1 MLRHPKALP
10 GWGETP
16 PPPASQPLG
25 TAQGPAGNRPS
36 AARPVRASPPHRPC
50 TQQVTPFCLSHQ
62 GPGTQQPPRSP
73 EPQNDPGQPPPSAH
87 WPTRLREHVPP
98 APACHQSLRRT
109 PRQGPAWRPCL
120 SFLGDC
126 ERHRTFLRVA
136 LSKGRGGTQNGQEP
150 RGQVP
155 NPGLARLTLPESP
168 LCLRRDGA
176 PHTLALQGCR
186 GLSPSGSLALRRK
199 GAHQPLTLAGVPRPT
214 GHLHTASLVLS
225 STCAH
230 AVSTRPRRKNVP
242 KHVSGR
248 DGPACCGRLLA
259 GG

>member
-1 MLRHPKALP
+1 MTTVASPHESSDPSSDARGVRRGQAPTGTRAQCQEADAACFLKETRQDAEPAVQSGQRHSSGFFLHITMLRHPKALP

-73 EPQNDPGQPPPSAH
+73 EPQNDPVQPPPSAH

-126 ERHRTFLRVA
+126 E
-136 LSKGRGGTQNGQEP
+136 
-150 RGQVP
+150 
-155 NPGLARLTLPESP
+155 
-168 LCLRRDGA
+168 
-176 PHTLALQGCR
+176 
-186 GLSPSGSLALRRK
+186 
-199 GAHQPLTLAGVPRPT
+199 
-214 GHLHTASLVLS
+214 
-225 STCAH
+225 
-230 AVSTRPRRKNVP
+230 
-242 KHVSGR
+242 
-248 DGPACCGRLLA
+248 
-259 GG
+259 